1 MANYIG
7 GYGVPSTKMS
17 YAPCKWERILSRMF
31 DEGQK
36 TMEISL
42 RETGHASVASL
53 KNACQQGLKK
63 LGKGTMYQ
71 VSKTP
76 DGIVVTKAY

>member
-7 GYGVPSTKMS
+7 NYGVPSSKMS
-17 YAPCKWERILSRMF
+17 YSPCKWECILSRMF

-42 RETGHASVASL
+42 RETGHASVNSL
-53 KNACQQGLKK
+53 KNACQSALRN

-71 VSKTP
+71 VNKSAN
-76 DGIVVTKAY
+76 GVVATKAY